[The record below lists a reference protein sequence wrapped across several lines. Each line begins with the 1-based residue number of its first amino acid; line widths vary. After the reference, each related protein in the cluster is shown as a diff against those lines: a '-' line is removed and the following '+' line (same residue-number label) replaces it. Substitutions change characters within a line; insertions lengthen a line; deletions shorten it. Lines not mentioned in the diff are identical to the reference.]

1 MLIEELPVST
11 ARQLV
16 GFLALGLLLV
26 GRQCKLLADET
37 GDRLDGL
44 GNVGIRALDD
54 MHRLVRG
61 GGEGLLRLLFLSP
74 QAEARQRRRDRRH
87 AIAHTLQRRIAPGLV
102 VAGVDG
108 QVHTHEEV
116 VVALVKDTVEPIE
129 VARHEDDLHT
139 AVGAVEATMTDVADG
154 AVMLGIVEPVAEH
167 RVLQGALLLIL
178 RV

>member
-1 MLIEELPVST
+1 
-11 ARQLV
+11 
-16 GFLALGLLLV
+16 
-26 GRQCKLLADET
+26 
-37 GDRLDGL
+37 
-44 GNVGIRALDD
+44 
-54 MHRLVRG
+54 MHGLVRG

-129 VARHEDDLHT
+129 VAGHEDDLHT

-154 AVMLGIVEPVAEH
+154 TVMLGIVEPVAEH
-167 RVLQGALLLIL
+167 RVLQGALLLVL

>member
-1 MLIEELPVST
+1 MLIEELPVSA

-16 GFLALGLLLV
+16 SFLALGLLLV
-26 GRQCKLLADET
+26 GRQCKLLTDET

-44 GNVGIRALDD
+44 GDVGIRTLDD
-54 MHRLVRG
+54 MHGLVRG
-61 GGEGLLRLLFLSP
+61 GGERLLRLLFLSP

-116 VVALVKDTVEPIE
+116 VVALIEDTVEPIE
-129 VARHEDDLHT
+129 IAGHEDDLHT
-139 AVGAVEATMTDVADG
+139 AVGAVEATVTDVADG
-154 AVMLGIVEPVAEH
+154 TVMLGIVEPVAEH
-167 RVLQGALLLIL
+167 GVLQGALLLVL